1 VPDPELSDSAVQ
13 RLAEADIIAALAAD
27 EGLSFIEQPGRVAL
41 TGDVWVE
48 VDARTEDGSVFVEA
62 YARQGSLKGAQLK
75 KIGQDVLKLA
85 LLKREADYSD
95 ARVIIAF
102 ASEEARNSVRGWLRQ
117 AAESFGVEL
126 LVVSISSDLR
136 AAILSAQSRQ
146 LMVNID
152 ATVADLAEDVEL
164 GIEPLPR

>member
-1 VPDPELSDSAVQ
+1 MPDHELGDSAVQ
-13 RLAEADIIAALAAD
+13 RRAEADIIAALAAE
-27 EGLSFIEQPGRVAL
+27 EGLRFIEKPGRIAL

-62 YARQGSLKGAQLK
+62 YARQGLLKGAQLK

-85 LLKREADYSD
+85 LLKREAEYTN
-95 ARVIIAF
+95 ARAIIAF
-102 ASEEARNSVRGWLRQ
+102 ASDEARDSVRGWLRR
-117 AAESFGVEL
+117 AAESFDIEL

-136 AAILSAQSRQ
+136 AEILSAQGRQ

-152 ATVADLAEDVEL
+152 VTVADLAEDVEPSI
-164 GIEPLPR
+164 G

>member
-13 RLAEADIIAALAAD
+13 RRAEADIIAALAAM
-27 EGLSFIEQPGRVAL
+27 EGLRFIEGPSRIAL

-85 LLKREADYSD
+85 LLKREADYAN
-95 ARVIIAF
+95 ARAIIAF
-102 ASEEARNSVRGWLRQ
+102 ASDEARDSVRGWLRR
-117 AAESFGVEL
+117 AAESFDVEL
-126 LVVSISSDLR
+126 RVVSISSDLR
-136 AAILSAQSRQ
+136 AEILSAQSRQ

-152 ATVADLAEDVEL
+152 VMVADVAEDVEL
-164 GIEPLPR
+164 GIA